1 MHNLTIFPVIS
12 IISIFLLGF
21 STFNLFRRRSIIE
34 ILLGVSV
41 WTFIILEIAKFSLVF
56 ELNFAQRI
64 LGLGFC
70 LLSIFWLIT
79 SISFLPQRLYTFS
92 RVLVSPLFA
101 FLSLIFFFLWW
112 IKPFFTLTD
121 TSGVIQLS
129 KLARYF
135 FVVEVFSLSIALS
148 NFERSFYYLK
158 TKYMRLLLITAAAF
172 LLPYIFLA
180 IYAVIFGYIAPK
192 ILFSTSLT
200 TLAGGFLFLFLSQ
213 KETVAYPL
221 KEETAI
227 HTSLVLFLLGGYL
240 FFIGIFVK
248 LFQLFGWNLKTL
260 FSFLTAIFL
269 FLAFLFLIL
278 SSSVKERIKI
288 FLLKSLSREKYDWQK
303 IWEEFTYKISLTTE
317 WGKLKDTIEQA
328 ISKILGARFVKI
340 FLFDENFSFE
350 EEFSDWF
357 IRYAE
362 PLTLL
367 EFVEKGFG
375 HKYSRVYKFFKEN
388 DIDLIAPL
396 YGDKRIIG
404 VIGISAEKELTFLEK
419 ELLKLLSLQSSSV
432 ILSSRHHQKLK
443 ETEKKESIYK
453 ISSFIIHDVKN
464 YVSNLKLLIANKDKF
479 ENPQF
484 RKDAIFSL
492 ETTVGRMLALIEEFK
507 TLRGELVMKKKEV
520 SLYEIINE
528 VLTQLKE
535 RLKKFEVIFDV
546 DKSIQIEV
554 DPYYFHKVIF
564 NLIVKA
570 LEAMKDEGT
579 LTIKAELSGKEKV
592 ILSIQDTGC
601 GMSGDFLENK
611 LFKPFAST
619 KKKGLGIGLYQSK
632 MIIENLGG
640 TISAES
646 KENEGTIFRII
657 LPVCAQMRVDERSQ
671 WSIVNGQRSRVDGQ

>member
-1 MHNLTIFPVIS
+1 MYNLTIFPVIS
-12 IISIFLLGF
+12 IISVFLLGF
-21 STFNLFRRRSIIE
+21 STFNLFRRRNIVE
-34 ILLGVSV
+34 ILLGASV
-41 WTFIILEIAKFSLVF
+41 WTFVILEIAKFSLIF
-56 ELNFAQRI
+56 ELNFAQRV

-79 SISFLPQRLYTFS
+79 SISFLPQRLYALN
-92 RVLVSPLFA
+92 RIVLSPFFA
-101 FLSLIFFFLWW
+101 FLSLVFFFFWW
-112 IKPFFTLTD
+112 IKPFFTSTA

-135 FVVEVFSLSIALS
+135 FVVGVFSLSITLS
-148 NFERSFYYLK
+148 NFERSLYYLK
-158 TKYMRLLLITAAAF
+158 TKYMRLLLVTAAIF

-180 IYAVIFGYIAPK
+180 GYAVIFGYITFK
-192 ILFSTSLT
+192 ILLSTSLT

-213 KETVAYPL
+213 KEAFVSPL

-227 HTSLVLFLLGGYL
+227 HTSLVLFLIGGYL

-269 FLAFLFLIL
+269 FLVFLFLVF
-278 SSSVKERIKI
+278 SSSFKERLRL
-288 FLLKSLSREKYDWQK
+288 FLLKNLSKQKYDWQK

-317 WGKLKDTIEQA
+317 WSKLKDTIEQA
-328 ISKILGARFVKI
+328 ICKILGARFVKI

-367 EFVEKGFG
+367 EFMEKEFM
-375 HKYSRVYKFFKEN
+375 HKYPQVYKFFKEN
-388 DIDLIAPL
+388 DVDLIAPL
-396 YGDKRIIG
+396 YGDKKIIG
-404 VIGISAEKELTFLEK
+404 VIGISTEKELTFLEK

-432 ILSSRHHQKLK
+432 ILSSQHHQKLK

-492 ETTVGRMLALIEEFK
+492 ETTVKRMLALIEEFK
-507 TLRGELVMKKKEV
+507 TLRGELVMRKKEIP
-520 SLYEIINE
+520 LYEIVNE
-528 VLTQLKE
+528 VLNQLKE
-535 RLKKFEVIFDV
+535 RLRKVEVIFDV

-564 NLIVKA
+564 NLIVNA
-570 LEAMKDEGT
+570 LEAMKDEGR

-601 GMSGDFLENK
+601 GMSKEFLENK
-611 LFKPFAST
+611 LFKPFVST

-632 MIIENLGG
+632 MIVENLGG
-640 TISAES
+640 AISAES
-646 KENEGTIFRII
+646 KEGEGSIFRIEI
-657 LPVCAQMRVDERSQ
+657 PLAKKTVEV
-671 WSIVNGQRSRVDGQ
+671 G